1 MRLQISGNHF
11 RGCQDLQACG
21 RECEHLKAFESLRK
35 LLQTFDSFRKDFS
48 DCKILHGNKKYIALV
63 QPFKPFLSMQQTETT
78 PNFEPATKQALQE
91 QFKIFGSRTV
101 REEMNEI
108 IQTMRGCSLKEAKD
122 QKVLRAS
129 EVAELS
135 RRLA

>member
-1 MRLQISGNHF
+1 
-11 RGCQDLQACG
+11 
-21 RECEHLKAFESLRK
+21 
-35 LLQTFDSFRKDFS
+35 
-48 DCKILHGNKKYIALV
+48 
-63 QPFKPFLSMQQTETT
+63 MQQTETT
-78 PNFEPATKQALQE
+78 PNFEPATKQSLQQ

-108 IQTMRGCSLKEAKD
+108 IQTMRECSLKEAKD

-129 EVAELS
+129 EVAELY